1 METFPLEMGRADVL
15 ITVKACN
22 NELLIS
28 PEDLW
33 LEETAWDLPLGN
45 KRVVGSGKF
54 PYCVGEMLKQESELL
69 VGRPEP
75 RVEDR
80 SKKQDTGSLP

>member
-1 METFPLEMGRADVL
+1 METFPLEMGRAGVV

-33 LEETAWDLPLGN
+33 WRRQHGICPWVTRGWREKNPLLCGESV
-45 KRVVGSGKF
+45 KTRVRTTGRENRAKIRR
-54 PYCVGEMLKQESELL
+54 QEQ
-69 VGRPEP
+69 
-75 RVEDR
+75 
-80 SKKQDTGSLP
+80 K

>member
-1 METFPLEMGRADVL
+1 METFPLEMGRAGVL

-45 KRVVGSGKF
+45 
-54 PYCVGEMLKQESELL
+54 
-69 VGRPEP
+69 
-75 RVEDR
+75 
-80 SKKQDTGSLP
+80 

>member
-1 METFPLEMGRADVL
+1 MEIFPLEMGRARVV

-33 LEETAWDLPLGN
+33 WRRQHEICPWVTREWGG
-45 KRVVGSGKF
+45 RVVKS
-54 PYCVGEMLKQESELL
+54 L
-69 VGRPEP
+69 V
-75 RVEDR
+75 V
-80 SKKQDTGSLP
+80 